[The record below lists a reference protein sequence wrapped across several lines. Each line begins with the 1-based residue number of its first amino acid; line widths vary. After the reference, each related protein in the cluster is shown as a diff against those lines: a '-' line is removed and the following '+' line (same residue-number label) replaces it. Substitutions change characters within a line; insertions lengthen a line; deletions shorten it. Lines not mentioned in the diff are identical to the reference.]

1 MVKRILNQV
10 LLIDGSYLLHRQL
23 RQPEL
28 FNLKNIK
35 GEGTGGVFGFL
46 RSFNKEINQYPKY
59 FPVVVFDKGLSQ
71 RRIKVDEC
79 YKRANERDNAYKL
92 VTQDEFEDEYI
103 TQYRKQRTVL
113 SEILPYLGVPV
124 LMFDGY
130 EGDDLIYMVSQMC
143 NDCLLLSD
151 DKDMLQLLS
160 DTVKIRRPMANEY
173 WTVDKFLKDKNYID
187 TFDFVIYK
195 ALRGDDSDNI
205 PSSCKGVGDKT
216 ILPLI
221 RLLREFSKDRQCNE
235 WYGLEYN
242 FPKTEEQLK
251 NLCDKFN
258 LTYKKA
264 YLNLDV
270 DRFIKNISLVDLT
283 LCDDLDYIEKPVI
296 SKLENCNKGVNFFAV
311 MQQMSKY
318 NVYDIHIENIIAG
331 ILIRYKNLFV
341 RD

>member
-1 MVKRILNQV
+1 MNKILNQV

-28 FNLKNIK
+28 YSLKNAS
-35 GEGTGGVFGFL
+35 GDGTGGVFGFL
-46 RSFNKEINQYPKY
+46 RSFNKEISNYPKY

-71 RRIKVDEC
+71 RRIKLDEE
-79 YKRANERDNAYKL
+79 YKRANERDTTYKL
-92 VTQDEFEDEYI
+92 ITSDTVEDEYI

-160 DTVKIRRPMANEY
+160 DSCKIRRPMANEY
-173 WTVDKFLKDKNYID
+173 WTLEKFLKDRNYID
-187 TFDFVIYK
+187 TFDFVVYK

-221 RLLREFSKDRQCNE
+221 RLIREFSKDRKTNE
-235 WYGLEYN
+235 WYNLEYN

-251 NLCDKFN
+251 NICDKFN

-264 YLNLDV
+264 YLNFNA
-270 DRFIKNISLVDLT
+270 DRFIRNVGLVDLN
-283 LCDDLDYIEKPVI
+283 LCDDLDVIEKSVI
-296 SKLENCNKGVNFFAV
+296 TKLENCHNGVNFFAV
-311 MQQMSKY
+311 MKELSKY
-318 NVYDIHIENIIAG
+318 NIYDIHIEQIITG
-331 ILIRYKNLFV
+331 VLVKHNNLFI
-341 RD
+341 RG